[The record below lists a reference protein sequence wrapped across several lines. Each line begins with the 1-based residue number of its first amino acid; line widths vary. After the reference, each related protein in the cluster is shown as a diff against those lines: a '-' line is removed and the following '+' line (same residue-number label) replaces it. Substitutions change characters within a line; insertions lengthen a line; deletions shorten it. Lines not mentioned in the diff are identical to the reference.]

1 MKKVDY
7 IIKAVLNEALS
18 PEAILA
24 MARKAVE
31 SEHEGERAAFAA
43 KLKSMGHDPQEIIR
57 RANVGQQAQP
67 KPKQAEP
74 NPRPAPR
81 PAPPPRPAP
90 RPAPPPRPAPRPA
103 PPPRPRPTPPDPD
116 KKYTNP
122 GWDPE
127 TIRRNR
133 KKFDDKIKQSTDHWR
148 MYK

>member
-81 PAPPPRPAP
+81 PAPPPRP
-90 RPAPPPRPAPRPA
+90 
-103 PPPRPRPTPPDPD
+103 RPTPPDPD

-133 KKFDDKIKQSTDHWR
+133 KKFDDKIKQSKATGISPDQVDIDTDR
-148 MYK
+148 

>member
-81 PAPPPRPAP
+81 PAPPPRP
-90 RPAPPPRPAPRPA
+90 
-103 PPPRPRPTPPDPD
+103 RPTPPDPD

>member
-7 IIKAVLNEALS
+7 IIKAVLNESLS
-18 PEAILA
+18 PETIIA

-31 SEHEGERAAFAA
+31 SDHEGERAAFAA

-57 RANVGQQAQP
+57 RANGAQQAQP

-74 NPRPAPR
+74 NPRPTPR
-81 PAPPPRPAP
+81 SARN
-90 RPAPPPRPAPRPA
+90 
-103 PPPRPRPTPPDPD
+103 PRPRPPAPDPD

-133 KKFDDKIKQSTDHWR
+133 KKFDDKIKQSIDHYNILWR

>member
-1 MKKVDY
+1 MKLKVDY

-57 RANVGQQAQP
+57 RANMAQQTQP

-74 NPRPAPR
+74 K
-81 PAPPPRPAP
+81 
-90 RPAPPPRPAPRPA
+90 
-103 PPPRPRPTPPDPD
+103 PRPTPSPARNPRPYPPQPDPN

-133 KKFDDKIKQSTDHWR
+133 KKFDDKIKQSTDNWH
-148 MYK
+148 MYNDRWQK

>member
-57 RANVGQQAQP
+57 RANMAQQAQP

-74 NPRPAPR
+74 KPRPAPR
-81 PAPPPRPAP
+81 PAPN
-90 RPAPPPRPAPRPA
+90 
-103 PPPRPRPTPPDPD
+103 PRPRPPTPPDPR
-116 KKYTNP
+116 KKYTSP
-122 GWDPE
+122 HGDPE

-133 KKFDDKIKQSTDHWR
+133 KNFDDKIKQSTYHWR
-148 MYK
+148 MYKQTKHD

>member
-57 RANVGQQAQP
+57 RANAAQQAQP

-74 NPRPAPR
+74 KPRPAPK
-81 PAPPPRPAP
+81 PAQNPRPHHP
-90 RPAPPPRPAPRPA
+90 Q
-103 PPPRPRPTPPDPD
+103 PDPH
-116 KKYTNP
+116 KKHTNP

-133 KKFDDKIKQSTDHWR
+133 KKFDDKIKQSADHWR